1 MRRLIPLLIAVTV
14 LGAFLWTLRF
24 LYQQS
29 VQPEAVHQTASPEVG
44 DVIKKTVASGAIVPR
59 NEVVIKPRVSGI
71 VDKLWVQPGQ
81 TVKRGDPLARIE
93 IIPNV
98 VSLNAA
104 EARLEASRIT
114 LKNAQAEHQR
124 VQRLRTAQLVSEG
137 DYNRALLELRLAEQ
151 EEVAAKNNLE
161 LVRHGAIRGSGKVSN
176 LVRSAVDG
184 MVIEVPIELGTSV
197 IEANTFNEG
206 TTIAAVA
213 DMNDMIFEGNVDESE
228 VGQLREGMP
237 LEITVGA
244 LDDVRFEGKLEYIS
258 PKGLDNE
265 GTIEFEIRAGVRLD
279 AGHFVRANY
288 SANAQIILSERK
300 EVLRVAESWLQFD
313 EQQRAFVELEVG
325 PQQFE
330 KRYLELGL
338 TDGIFAEVLGGLEL
352 GNTIRVPTGQRSS
365 APAR

>member
-1 MRRLIPLLIAVTV
+1 MRRFIPLLIAASV
-14 LGAFLWTLRF
+14 LGAFFWTLRF

-29 VQPEAVHQTASPEVG
+29 VQPAAVHQTAKPEVG

-59 NEVVIKPRVSGI
+59 HEVVIKPRVSGI

-81 TVKRGDPLARIE
+81 PVKRGDPLARIE

-104 EARLEASRIT
+104 EARVEASRIT
-114 LKNAQAEHQR
+114 LENAQAEHQR
-124 VQRLRTAQLVSEG
+124 VKRLRAAQLVSEG
-137 DYNRALLELRLAEQ
+137 DYNRALLDVRLAEQ
-151 EEVAAKNNLE
+151 EEVAAKDNLE
-161 LVRHGAIRGSGKVSN
+161 LVRNGAIRGSGKVSN
-176 LVRSAVDG
+176 LVRSTVEG

-213 DMNDMIFEGNVDESE
+213 NMSDMIFEGNVDESE

-244 LDDVRFEGKLEYIS
+244 LDDVRFQGKLEYIS

-265 GTIEFEIRAGVRLD
+265 GTIECEIRAGVRLD
-279 AGHFVRANY
+279 PAHFVRANY
-288 SANAQIILSERK
+288 SANAQIILSERRD
-300 EVLRVAESWLQFD
+300 VLRVSESWLQFD
-313 EQQRAFVELEVG
+313 EQQRVFVELQLA
-325 PQQFE
+325 PQQIE
-330 KRYLELGL
+330 KRYLKLGL
-338 TDGIFAEVLGGLEL
+338 TDGIFAEVLEGVEL
-352 GNTIRVPTGQRSS
+352 GATILVPTAQRAS
-365 APAR
+365 AATR